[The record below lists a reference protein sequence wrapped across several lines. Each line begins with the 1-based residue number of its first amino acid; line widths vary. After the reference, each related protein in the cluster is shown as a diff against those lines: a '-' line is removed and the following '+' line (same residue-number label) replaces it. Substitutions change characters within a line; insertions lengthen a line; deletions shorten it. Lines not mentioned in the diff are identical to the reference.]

1 MAKASAAAQVQTGQ
15 EEGSDAPL
23 IDTLGAAVKEMIAK
37 GKEQGFV
44 TYDNL
49 NAALP
54 PDQVSSEQIENTMSQ
69 LSEMGING
77 VENEEAEEAAG
88 TAEDAAAANPVAA
101 ERSGTAESDA
111 AAASGGERRTRRPRR
126 VASGSPRRARARSPP
141 TV

>member
-69 LSEMGING
+69 LSEMGINV
-77 VENEEAEEAAG
+77 VENEEAEEAANAPEV
-88 TAEDAAAANPVAA
+88 TEVEPAKAAGNVD
-101 ERSGTAESDA
+101 ESDL
-111 AAASGGERRTRRPRR
+111 GRTDDL
-126 VASGSPRRARARSPP
+126 AG
-141 TV
+141 